1 MTELELKNDLLRKY
15 LAPTLEAS
23 NLTLEEWLKANDI
36 DAIEAIA
43 KWQADDELLFSE
55 ATTNKLMG
63 LLLEL
68 RKAQLEE
75 ELNKNRKER
84 F

>member
-36 DAIEAIA
+36 DAIEAIEE
-43 KWQADDELLFSE
+43 WQADDELLFSE

-75 ELNKNRKER
+75 ELNNNRKVR

>member
-36 DAIEAIA
+36 DAIEAIEE
-43 KWQADDELLFSE
+43 WQDDDELLFSE

-75 ELNKNRKER
+75 ELNKNRKVR

>member
-23 NLTLEEWLKANDI
+23 NLTLEQWLKANNI

-55 ATTNKLMG
+55 ATINKLMG

-75 ELNKNRKER
+75 ELNNNRKVR

>member
-23 NLTLEEWLKANDI
+23 NLTLEQWLKANNI

-75 ELNKNRKER
+75 ELNNNRKVR

>member
-23 NLTLEEWLKANDI
+23 NLTLEQWLKANDI

-75 ELNKNRKER
+75 ELNNNRKVR

>member
-23 NLTLEEWLKANDI
+23 NLTLEEWLKANNI

-75 ELNKNRKER
+75 ELNNNRKVR

>member
-1 MTELELKNDLLRKY
+1 MTELELKNDLLRKC
-15 LAPTLEAS
+15 LAATLEAS
-23 NLTLEEWLKANDI
+23 NLTLEDWLKANDI
-36 DAIEAIA
+36 DAIEAIEE
-43 KWQADDELLFSE
+43 WQDDDELLFSE

-75 ELNKNRKER
+75 ELNNNRKVR

>member
-75 ELNKNRKER
+75 ELNNNRKVR

>member
-55 ATTNKLMG
+55 ATINKLMG

-75 ELNKNRKER
+75 ELNNNRKVR